1 MKTNKALK
9 RLTKIE
15 ALMSDVTDR
24 YSTGAAHIQEA
35 LQNAKAAIVRAKDT
49 VSLHV
54 SAAAKAAVVAAK
66 VARGGKEAAPAR
78 KTAGA
83 KKAAAKAP
91 IVKTAKKS
99 APIKKRAKKTV
110 AKTAKKSAVTKKAAR
125 KTTAIKETAAIGVP
139 ATPETAAQ

>member
-15 ALMSDVTDR
+15 ALMSDLTDR
-24 YSTGAAHIQEA
+24 YATGAAHVQEA
-35 LQNAKAAIVRAKDT
+35 LEHAKAAVVRAKDT

-54 SAAAKAAVVAAK
+54 SAVAKAAVVAAK

-83 KKAAAKAP
+83 KKAAAKAG
-91 IVKTAKKS
+91 IVKTPKKS
-99 APIKKRAKKTV
+99 APIKKRAGKTV
-110 AKTAKKSAVTKKAAR
+110 AKAPRKSAATKKAAS
-125 KTTAIKETAAIGVP
+125 KTAGVKKSAPRSAP
-139 ATPETAAQ
+139 ATPETTAQ